1 MKIPSIEALPG
12 RVSKPR
18 LSAGRALVRGAA
30 VILLIAATACGQ
42 RSQDRLGDAHKD
54 RSVRTSV
61 ATAAHRCSSKSAY
74 ELVKREL
81 FRRAAKTRGED
92 DPTFEP
98 VVAGSTLSI
107 ERTTVENTD
116 DQLGSITC
124 NASAALD
131 LPEGMV
137 AAGGRRSLVADIQ
150 YVLQPAADQ
159 SGDVATLTN
168 ADRIIIP
175 LATIARSAGA
185 PFRRADAGKASADAR
200 DAQDAQEAG
209 RAVADGGDMPAASV
223 ASVSHPPLSPRAT
236 PSAGQVGRAPV
247 AAAPQERPAASTR
260 QRSRPGVEDGRLAL
274 RERAGWRLMRV
285 VDQGQLNTRIYVDAR
300 SLGRPSNGEVRIR
313 TKYVGTLRGQAPVQT
328 LTDET
333 VECGTGYHTQHSY
346 VVENANGR
354 VVSRRGEQARKRIPA
369 TGMLRG
375 LATTICS

>member
-1 MKIPSIEALPG
+1 M
-12 RVSKPR
+12 
-18 LSAGRALVRGAA
+18 
-30 VILLIAATACGQ
+30 LLIAATGCSQ

-54 RSVRTSV
+54 RSARTSV
-61 ATAAHRCSSKSAY
+61 PTTAADRCSSKSAY

-81 FRRAAKTRGED
+81 FRRAGKTRGED

-116 DQLGSITC
+116 NQLGSITC
-124 NASAALD
+124 NARAALD

-137 AAGGRRSLVADIQ
+137 AAGGRRSLVADIR

-175 LATIARSAGA
+175 LATIARSAAA
-185 PFRRADAGKASADAR
+185 PSRRADAGKATADTR
-200 DAQDAQEAG
+200 DAPESGPAA
-209 RAVADGGDMPAASV
+209 ADKGNMPAAPV
-223 ASVSHPPLSPRAT
+223 ASVSHPPVSPRAT
-236 PSAGQVGRAPV
+236 PSAGQVDRAP
-247 AAAPQERPAASTR
+247 AAAPPERPAPSTR
-260 QRSRPGVEDGRLAL
+260 QRSRPGVEDGRLAS
-274 RERAGWRLMRV
+274 RQKAGWRLMRV
-285 VDQGQLNTRIYVDAR
+285 VDDGQLNTRIYVDER

-313 TKYVGTLRGQAPVQT
+313 TRYVGTLRGQAPVQT
-328 LTDET
+328 FTDES

-346 VVENANGR
+346 VVENGNGR
-354 VVSRRGEQARKRIPA
+354 VVSRRGEQARKRVPA

>member
-42 RSQDRLGDAHKD
+42 RSQDRLGDAHKV

-81 FRRAAKTRGED
+81 FRRAGKTRGED

-185 PFRRADAGKASADAR
+185 PFRRADAGEASADAR
-200 DAQDAQEAG
+200 DAQEAG

-247 AAAPQERPAASTR
+247 GAAPQERPAASTR

-274 RERAGWRLMRV
+274 ISTLIWAWTSTTHNQPCRPCSSRHK
-285 VDQGQLNTRIYVDAR
+285 TR
-300 SLGRPSNGEVRIR
+300 SQP
-313 TKYVGTLRGQAPVQT
+313 
-328 LTDET
+328 
-333 VECGTGYHTQHSY
+333 
-346 VVENANGR
+346 
-354 VVSRRGEQARKRIPA
+354 
-369 TGMLRG
+369 
-375 LATTICS
+375 TTS